1 MSGAVAGMG
10 EGVTGRLSRRGRLLS
25 FLTKLGVFVALIF
38 LWHAVTVTEIV
49 SPFFLPQPG
58 AVLAVFWRILSTGRV
73 LPDLGVTFFEFA
85 VAGPLAVVTGILAG
99 YLISMTR
106 YSTIVLE
113 PLISSLYAIP
123 IIIFYPISIM
133 ALGIGPESKIAHGAL
148 FGFFPICLNTI
159 QGFSG
164 VDAIYLR
171 MARSTGATK
180 VQILRRILIP
190 AAAPTIV
197 NGVRLG
203 LMLCFLAIIGGETIA
218 SLEGLGHRIVWYAE
232 GMQMT
237 NMFAYIV
244 FVILIATLMNVFL
257 SLLELRRRGA

>member
-1 MSGAVAGMG
+1 MSGAAAGVSG
-10 EGVTGRLSRRGRLLS
+10 GVTERLSRRGRRLS
-25 FLTKLGVFVALIF
+25 LLTKLAVFAALMV
-38 LWHAVTVTEIV
+38 LWHLLTVTEII
-49 SPFFLPQPG
+49 SPFFLPQPM
-58 AVLAVFWRILSTGRV
+58 AVMTVFWRILSTGRA

-85 VAGPLAVVTGILAG
+85 VAGPIAVLTGVVAG

-106 YSTIVLE
+106 YSTVVLE
-113 PLISSLYAIP
+113 PVISSLYAIP
-123 IIIFYPISIM
+123 IIIFYPISVM

-180 VQILRRILIP
+180 AQLLRRILIP
-190 AAAPTIV
+190 AAAPTILG
-197 NGVRLG
+197 GVRLG

-232 GMQMT
+232 GMQMV
-237 NMFAYIV
+237 NMFAYMV
-244 FVILIATLMNVFL
+244 FVILIATAMNACL
-257 SLLELRRRGA
+257 SLLELRRRGG